1 MRFLSRFV
9 DSNDREL
16 RRLQPWVDQINALE
30 PEYEAMS
37 DEDIRTAFAD
47 LRAEIH
53 EAAEH
58 DEPSDDELHHPD
70 LERRRELSKAREERE
85 TVAAHLVREA
95 LSNGGRVV
103 ALPERRRQQDV
114 PRAA

>member
-37 DEDIRTAFAD
+37 DEDIRVAFGD
-47 LRAEIH
+47 LRAEVH
-53 EAAEH
+53 EAAER
-58 DEPSDDELHHPD
+58 DEPSRTSSTTPI
-70 LERRRELSKAREERE
+70 SS
-85 TVAAHLVREA
+85 AAA
-95 LSNGGRVV
+95 S
-103 ALPERRRQQDV
+103 
-114 PRAA
+114 